1 MVYKCHPQKQTIR
14 VVFDCGVKFQDKS
27 LNSELLQG
35 PDLTST
41 LFDVLTR
48 FRQAPVAD
56 MIDIKAKFHQVRV
69 SKADVDFFAIPLV
82 ARW

>member
-1 MVYKCHPQKQTIR
+1 MVYIYHPQKQTIR
-14 VVFDCGVKFQDKS
+14 VVFDCGVTFQGKS